1 MLSIAHSL
9 RRGFAASALALA
21 SLIAPIAAAHAGAG
35 TAPSANPIF
44 RPLLSRLVSGIDI
57 PVLLPRTLPT
67 NLSPRPHLYATLDDR
82 NAFAYDVNIGYTP
95 DCHGMGACRYGEVTG
110 GPELNTPTIFDYP
123 RARHVRLHNGAL
135 GLYFPYTCGASCGDS
150 ALVFQNDGIVY
161 MVSIKAGSLRAVLA
175 MANSVVRVS

>member
-1 MLSIAHSL
+1 MPSIAHSL

-21 SLIAPIAAAHAGAG
+21 PLIAPIAAAHAG
-35 TAPSANPIF
+35 TAPGANPIF
-44 RPLLSRLVSGIDI
+44 RPLLPRLMSGIDI
-57 PVLLPRTLPT
+57 PVLLPRTLPAAV
-67 NLSPRPHLYATLDDR
+67 SPRPHLYATLDDR
-82 NAFAYDVNIGYTP
+82 GAFAYDVNIGYTP

-123 RARHVRLHNGAL
+123 RAHHVRLHNGAL

-150 ALVFQNDGIVY
+150 ALVFQDEGIVY
-161 MVSIKAGSLRAVLA
+161 MVSIKAGSLPAVLA